1 MILDI
6 TRHKFSE
13 ALLTLLFFVGVA
25 VVAVAARYYE
35 PAVDVDAC
43 SAPIGH
49 LLCSF
54 RSSHPVWSIVLFAV
68 IYVYAVLRLSRATVR
83 VDLYSQS
90 TLAAISLSA
99 ATLFGSVVSSNYP
112 LLIVVAL
119 LIAEAFGRLLYCF
132 GPSVRAHYLFTAM
145 LAFGAM
151 PLVDSA
157 LIPLSVVIPIAVILL
172 RLTFRET
179 ALTLLGSVLP
189 TFIYCYAMW
198 LAHGS
203 FYDSFLSIWNVY
215 PVVLPDLES
224 YLTPARLVFV
234 GIVVFLQL
242 AIMLI
247 YLTSRVTV
255 TRPTRDMWRVL
266 MISMVVLIASVAI
279 SGALIHSLVVAIVL
293 LVAVMLP
300 LLLERA
306 NSIQALL
313 IYLLLVLASLAVVI

>member
-1 MILDI
+1 
-6 TRHKFSE
+6 
-13 ALLTLLFFVGVA
+13 
-25 VVAVAARYYE
+25 
-35 PAVDVDAC
+35 
-43 SAPIGH
+43 
-49 LLCSF
+49 
-54 RSSHPVWSIVLFAV
+54 
-68 IYVYAVLRLSRATVR
+68 
-83 VDLYSQS
+83 
-90 TLAAISLSA
+90 
-99 ATLFGSVVSSNYP
+99 
-112 LLIVVAL
+112 
-119 LIAEAFGRLLYCF
+119 
-132 GPSVRAHYLFTAM
+132 
-145 LAFGAM
+145 
-151 PLVDSA
+151 
-157 LIPLSVVIPIAVILL
+157 
-172 RLTFRET
+172 
-179 ALTLLGSVLP
+179 
-189 TFIYCYAMW
+189 MW

-266 MISMVVLIASVAI
+266 MISMVVLIASVAL